1 MSRRKQEP
9 FIEEPQTKIVRRYN
23 PEYGDEELCECGHP
37 YKTHFDS
44 TGLHIA
50 CYHCDCEGFVEDTEN
65 SIGNQRKHWAEDV
78 IRDVTKAIDKLEQL
92 HREQGIV
99 KSTVF
104 FDMRPDIKAA
114 LNLNLLKKGEDDE
127 GDNSDLEMLMEFA
140 MKHLYKIE
148 GADVSYS
155 WENGI
160 CFIKV
165 VLITADDEYTRE
177 ILTE

>member
-1 MSRRKQEP
+1 MSKKDAFLLEL
-9 FIEEPQTKIVRRYN
+9 QTVQVLKYN
-23 PEYGDEELCECGHP
+23 PEYGDEEPCECGHP

-44 TGLHIA
+44 TGLHIP

-78 IRDVTKAIDKLEQL
+78 IRDITRAIDELKQL
-92 HREQGIV
+92 HREQGIA

-104 FDMRPDIKAA
+104 FDVRADIKAA
-114 LNLNLLKKGEDDE
+114 LNLNLLKKGEDGE
-127 GDNSDLEMLMEFA
+127 GDSSDLEMLMEFA
-140 MKHLYKIE
+140 MKHLYKVE

-165 VLITADDEYTRE
+165 TIVTAKDEYTRK

>member
-1 MSRRKQEP
+1 MSEKP
-9 FIEEPQTKIVRRYN
+9 FITSFEQIVVHKYN
-23 PEYGDEELCECGHP
+23 PKYGDKEPCQCGHP
-37 YKTHFDS
+37 YHLHFDGDGIS
-44 TGLHIA
+44 CQCG
-50 CYHCDCEGFVEDTEN
+50 HCDCEGFVEDTEN